1 MTAVVVHSI
10 GSWSEPC
17 RPNWW
22 LRPSLEH
29 FEGKE
34 ERNSSGDAAAAGCG
48 AVGGGG
54 GGVVAATAGSR
65 HSFSSPKASFGP
77 SICTRWRWRQWTRSG
92 PPLPPRPATPHTPP
106 APGHSHRQAPSYA
119 STVLLTDLPAVTI
132 SGFEASHS
140 GRNI

>member
-1 MTAVVVHSI
+1 MTV

-34 ERNSSGDAAAAGCG
+34 ERNSSGVC
-48 AVGGGG
+48 GGGDW
-54 GGVVAATAGSR
+54 SR
-65 HSFSSPKASFGP
+65 QQQHSSSFSSPKASFGP
-77 SICTRWRWRQWTRSG
+77 SVCRRWRSDGSGGGRRWWQWTRSG

-132 SGFEASHS
+132 SGFEASHN
-140 GRNI
+140 GRNIWVKI